1 MHRHQWTITLN
12 TENRDRIAGLLFP
25 NVNIDIMNGAL
36 ITDPDLWSRFL
47 TGEAVPTFL
56 LAEDFPNESEFGR
69 VDVYYK
75 KATNAHED
83 VYPAVVIENYG
94 LVKSTNKRSPCFL
107 RVLVKRFTDYI

>member
-1 MHRHQWTITLN
+1 LKNPT
-12 TENRDRIAGLLFP
+12 NRDGKGGLLFP
-25 NVNIDIMNGAL
+25 NLNIMVMNGAL
-36 ITDPDLWSRFL
+36 ITDPDLWRKFRG
-47 TGEAVPTFL
+47 GEAVQTFL
-56 LAEDFPNESEFGR
+56 LAEDCPKESEFGR

-83 VYPAVVIENYG
+83 VYQAVVIENYG